1 MRLFIDTASV
11 REVQDAVRWGVVA
24 GATTNPKILSSEGS
38 SFELRDR
45 VLEIAELVQ
54 GPVSVEV
61 VSETPEQMLAEARTY
76 ASWHP
81 NVVVKIPMGIEN
93 MAVASTL
100 ERGGVP
106 TNVTALMSANQAVL
120 AALAGATY
128 ASLFFGRISDLGTDP
143 TQVIHE
149 AAQLLHPTT
158 RTQIIVG
165 SIRNLMDINRSFLA
179 GADIVTV
186 PYALLKQMAHH
197 PKTVETIQ
205 EFNLAWARSRAVA
218 PAGGVGTTPSAPA
231 LAGFGRV
238 R

>member
-1 MRLFIDTASV
+1 MRLFIDTASI
-11 REVQDAVRWGVVA
+11 REVRDAARWGVVA

-61 VSETPEQMLAEARTY
+61 VSETPEQMLVEARTY

-81 NVVVKIPMGIEN
+81 SVVVKIPMGIEN

-100 ERGGVP
+100 EREGIA
-106 TNVTALMSANQAVL
+106 TNVTALMTVSQAVL
-120 AALAGATY
+120 ASLAGATY
-128 ASLFFGRISDLGTDP
+128 ASLFFGRISDLGVDP
-143 TQVIHE
+143 SGVIRE
-149 AAQLLHPTT
+149 AAQLLHPAT

-165 SIRNLMDINRSFLA
+165 SIRNLMDVNRSFLA

-186 PYALLKQMAHH
+186 PYGFLKQMAHH

-205 EFNLAWARSRAVA
+205 EFNLAWAKSRNGA
-218 PAGGVGTTPSAPA
+218 PEKTPASATSPA
-231 LAGFGRV
+231 LAALR
-238 R
+238 RTP